1 MDSIVLFSL
10 FWSYFPLSV
19 PKFSCKIFFSTVKKR
34 VPIAIGIG
42 RFFLP
47 RKNSF
52 YKKMFST
59 AIGAKTSPAKIE
71 F

>member
-10 FWSYFPLSV
+10 IWSYFPLSV
-19 PKFSCKIFFSTVKKR
+19 PKFSCKIFFSIVKKR
-34 VPIAIGIG
+34 APSG

>member
-1 MDSIVLFSL
+1 MCLI
-10 FWSYFPLSV
+10 WSCFPLSV
-19 PKFSCKIFFSTVKKR
+19 PKFYCKIFFSKVKKR
-34 VPIAIGIG
+34 ASSG

-52 YKKMFST
+52 YKKMFYTS
-59 AIGAKTSPAKIE
+59 IGAKTLPAKIE